1 VTLLR
6 FLIALAVVAE
16 AAPAPAAGGSFEE
29 VASQA
34 QPVNDLGML
43 LSPFVEDC
51 ARKAREP
58 DRARCLG
65 VRSFLRRHLPGQ
77 SFVITRPGAEAVTVS
92 GYDATVKGFRLAVS
106 GCLACNPPVVAG
118 GERRFVTLKA
128 PAKGAASLRAGTELA
143 RTTVAFPSAAESD
156 RWSKTVRPKLR
167 AEFVFQ
173 PADEQWTAGASRG
186 LSFKPLAFRVFDPCT
201 GTVVFS
207 QPPSRD
213 AAAKDADCNAEPQPV
228 ARADGPPPPEG
239 RETLDPSSINRAVG
253 KVRGDFDACIQKFPM
268 PGTATLVFA
277 VASTGLPQSV
287 AVEGGPAGT
296 ALGQCLIDA
305 GTRVRFP
312 EFQGSEQRFKYP
324 LLLKK

>member
-1 VTLLR
+1 
-6 FLIALAVVAE
+6 
-16 AAPAPAAGGSFEE
+16 
-29 VASQA
+29 
-34 QPVNDLGML
+34 M
-43 LSPFVEDC
+43 
-51 ARKAREP
+51 
-58 DRARCLG
+58 
-65 VRSFLRRHLPGQ
+65 
-77 SFVITRPGAEAVTVS
+77 TRPGAEALTVS
-92 GYDATVKGFRLAVS
+92 SYDATVKGFRLAVS

-118 GERRFVTLKA
+118 GERRFVTLKT

-143 RTTVAFPSAAESD
+143 RTTVAFASAAESD
-156 RWSKTVRPKLR
+156 RWSRAVRPKLR

-173 PADEQWTAGASRG
+173 PVDDQWTAWAGRG

-207 QPPSRD
+207 QPPSRE
-213 AAAKDADCNAEPQPV
+213 AAAKDADCNADPQPV
-228 ARADGPPPPEG
+228 AKAEGLPPPDDG
-239 RETLDPSSINRAVG
+239 RDSLDPSAINSAVS

-312 EFQGSEQRFKYP
+312 EFQGSAQRFKYP
-324 LLLKK
+324 LPLRK